1 MARQTLILEQ
11 INAGEIPANE
21 YKGTD
26 RDERLA
32 ELKASDREILE
43 RYSALDMQKLVA
55 AKLEA
60 RTSVRQEA
68 DLADEALN
76 TAECKPAGTR
86 VLRFPSQRVIR
97 FTAAAAVFCLALML
111 PVFIRNGAA
120 GKAASSADDA
130 GIPAAA
136 GVTLETAVSAD
147 RAKGVGPR
155 MYLYRKEGDE
165 AVRLENR
172 TLVHEG
178 DILQISYIAS
188 GAKYGFILSIDGNG
202 CVTQHY
208 PESGDNAAL
217 LSSEGEVPLEYSYKL
232 DDAPSF
238 ERFLLITA
246 DSQFSVREVEQA
258 VSSFQNTDR
267 AMSEDFS
274 NYVPKNA
281 DITDLLLLK

>member
-1 MARQTLILEQ
+1 MARKTLILEQ

-21 YKGTD
+21 YKEAD
-26 RDERLA
+26 REERLA
-32 ELKASDREILE
+32 EIKASDREILAQ
-43 RYSALDMQKLVA
+43 YSAADMQKKIAEKLASRA
-55 AKLEA
+55 AAPQKADLTDAVLKAADRARSEA
-60 RTSVRQEA
+60 RVI
-68 DLADEALN
+68 
-76 TAECKPAGTR
+76 
-86 VLRFPSQRVIR
+86 RFPSQRVIQ
-97 FTAAAAVFCLALML
+97 FAAAAAVLCLAVML
-111 PVFIRNGAA
+111 PLFVKNGGAGAA
-120 GKAASSADDA
+120 ADASET
-130 GIPAAA
+130 GAAA
-136 GVTLETAVSAD
+136 GVTLEAAASKE

-155 MYLYRKEGDE
+155 MYLYRKEGNE

-172 TLVHEG
+172 ALVHEG
-178 DILQISYIAS
+178 DILQISYVAS

-208 PESGDNAAL
+208 PDYGDVAAL

-246 DSQFSVREVEQA
+246 DSEFNVREVEQA
-258 VSSFQNTDR
+258 VNSFQNADR
-267 AMSEDFS
+267 AMAEDFS

>member
-21 YKGTD
+21 YTGPD
-26 RDERLA
+26 RDERLS
-32 ELKASDREILE
+32 ELKASDREILAQ
-43 RYSALDMQKLVA
+43 YSATDMQKRVA
-55 AKLEA
+55 AKLAEHA
-60 RTSVRQEA
+60 SAAKEDDLSAPVR
-68 DLADEALN
+68 
-76 TAECKPAGTR
+76 
-86 VLRFPSQRVIR
+86 VVRFPSQRVVK
-97 FTAAAAVFCLALML
+97 FAAAAAVLCLAVMIPLFVKNSGSAAVSDAVS
-111 PVFIRNGAA
+111 PAA
-120 GKAASSADDA
+120 G
-130 GIPAAA
+130 I
-136 GVTLETAVSAD
+136 TLETAASAE

-155 MYLYRKEGDE
+155 MYLYRKEGNE

-208 PESGDNAAL
+208 PEYGDTAAE
-217 LSSEGEVPLEYSYKL
+217 LSSNGEVPLEYSYKL

-238 ERFLLITA
+238 ERFLLITS
-246 DSQFSVREVEQA
+246 DREFNIREVEQA
-258 VSSFQNTDR
+258 VNSFQNADR

-281 DITDLLLLK
+281 DITDVVLLK